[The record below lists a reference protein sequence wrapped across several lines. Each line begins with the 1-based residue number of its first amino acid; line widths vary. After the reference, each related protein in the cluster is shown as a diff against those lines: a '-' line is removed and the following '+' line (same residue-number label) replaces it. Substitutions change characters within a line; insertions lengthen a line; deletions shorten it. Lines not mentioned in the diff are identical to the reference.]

1 MGKRAEALSS
11 SSLSNLAAVAQGSP
25 FAKVIDMI
33 ESLLSKLQEEAAAEA
48 THKQWC
54 DEQLKANKLKREE
67 KSAAVDK
74 LTAEAEE
81 LTSTIASMA
90 SEIDVL
96 LKEQEQLTK
105 DMTEATSLR
114 ETEKTENEN
123 TISDAKAGI
132 AAVKQALVIIRE
144 FYAQTEALIQ
154 TSEKQIPEL
163 EEYKGMHSE
172 KGGVIGMLG

>member
-1 MGKRAEALSS
+1 MG
-11 SSLSNLAAVAQGSP
+11 
-25 FAKVIDMI
+25 
-33 ESLLSKLQEEAAAEA
+33 
-48 THKQWC
+48 WC
-54 DEQLKANKLKREE
+54 DGELKANKLKREE

-74 LTAEAEE
+74 LTAEVEL
-81 LTSTIASMA
+81 LTSNIATMA

-105 DMTEATSLR
+105 AMTEATSLR

-154 TSEKQIPEL
+154 T
-163 EEYKGMHSE
+163 
-172 KGGVIGMLG
+172 